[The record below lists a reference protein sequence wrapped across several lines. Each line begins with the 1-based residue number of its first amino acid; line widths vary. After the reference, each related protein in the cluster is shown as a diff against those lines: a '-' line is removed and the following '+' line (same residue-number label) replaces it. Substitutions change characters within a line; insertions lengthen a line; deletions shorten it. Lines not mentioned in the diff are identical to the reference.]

1 MSEAYLA
8 EIAEQPGILDRL
20 GARFA
25 ATWGAQLAQLR
36 AGLAAGRF
44 DRVILTGM
52 GGSLH
57 GAHPAH
63 LALSRALAVPVML
76 WESGELTQQAP
87 QAVTPRT
94 LLIAISQ
101 SGESGEVKRLTELP
115 IRPAHAVT
123 ITNGPDNA
131 LANWAD
137 LAITTEAGPERTAS
151 TKTYTAGLAALH
163 LCVAHLTGE
172 DAGAGAEV
180 QAAAAVIAR
189 MLEQMPAAAR
199 AAAAHLGHDAPLT
212 VIGRGDSFGTAAM
225 AALLIEEAA
234 KLSCEALT
242 GGQFRHG
249 PLELV
254 RMGFRAVVFTGD
266 GPARPLTEA
275 LVTRITELGGRVVT
289 IGTAP
294 GNAPDSE
301 TDAVLSLDLP
311 EVAPG
316 LLPLVEIIPVQYLV
330 IPLALARGFEPAAF
344 LNARKITT
352 GE

>member
-1 MSEAYLA
+1 MSDAYLA
-8 EIAEQPGILDRL
+8 EIAEQPGILDHL
-20 GARFA
+20 GEVFDAS
-25 ATWGAQLAQLR
+25 WGEALAGVR
-36 AGLAAGRF
+36 ADLESGRF

-63 LALSRALAVPVML
+63 LAMSRLLSIPVLL

-87 QAVTPRT
+87 GIVTPRT

-101 SGESGEVKRLTELP
+101 SGESGEVRRLTEAET
-115 IRPAHAVT
+115 RPACAIS

-131 LANWAD
+131 LARWAQI
-137 LAITTEAGPERTAS
+137 AIATAAGPEKTAS

-163 LCVAHLTGE
+163 MVVAHLTGK
-172 DAGAGAEV
+172 AQGAADDVRALSRTVADLLVRLPAET
-180 QAAAAVIAR
+180 
-189 MLEQMPAAAR
+189 EAAAR
-199 AAAAHLGHDAPLT
+199 HLGHIAPLP
-212 VIGRGDSFGTAAM
+212 VIGRGDSFASAAM

-234 KLSCEALT
+234 KLPGEALT

-254 RMGFRAVVFTGD
+254 RDGFRAVVYLGE
-266 GPARPLTEA
+266 GAARPLSEA
-275 LVTRITELGGRVVT
+275 LVERIADLGGRVAV
-289 IGTAP
+289 IGTHSGPA
-294 GNAPDSE
+294 S
-301 TDAVLSLDLP
+301 DAVLPIALP

-316 LLPLVEIIPVQYLV
+316 LLPLLEILPVQFLV
-330 IPLALARGFEPAAF
+330 IPLAVARGFEPAAF
-344 LNARKITT
+344 LNAQKITT